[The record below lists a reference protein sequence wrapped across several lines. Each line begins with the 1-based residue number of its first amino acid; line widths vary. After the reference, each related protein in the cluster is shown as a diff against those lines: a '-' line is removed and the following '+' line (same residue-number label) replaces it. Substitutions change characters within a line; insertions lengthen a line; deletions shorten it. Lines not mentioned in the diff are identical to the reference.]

1 MRHSERAMQSS
12 LEAANN
18 HGTSLQ
24 HRLAQV
30 VAESSRLHQ
39 LLFDTQQCLEGIKAE
54 KSILTGKLNE
64 MEDQSKKAMFIK
76 KQVSACYN
84 RIKCVGSKCFFF
96 YNITLALFC
105 HASRRLNR

>member
-1 MRHSERAMQSS
+1 MRHSERAMQTS

-18 HGTSLQ
+18 HATSLQ

-54 KSILTGKLNE
+54 KSILTGKLSELEN
-64 MEDQSKKAMFIK
+64 QSKKMLLLK
-76 KQVSACYN
+76 KQVCIYMCDGDVICEVRNYN
-84 RIKCVGSKCFFF
+84 NVSFFKTSF
-96 YNITLALFC
+96 AFFV
-105 HASRRLNR
+105 

>member
-18 HGTSLQ
+18 HATSLQ

-54 KSILTGKLNE
+54 KSVLTGKLSQ
-64 MEDQSKKAMFIK
+64 MEDQSRKVFLIK
-76 KQVSACYN
+76 KQVSAYYKYAEYALNIFITMTCIFCY
-84 RIKCVGSKCFFF
+84 I
-96 YNITLALFC
+96 
-105 HASRRLNR
+105 SRKLIP

>member
-30 VAESSRLHQ
+30 IAESSRLHQ

-54 KSILTGKLNE
+54 KSILTGKLHE
-64 MEDQSKKAMFIK
+64 MEDQSKKAIFTK

-84 RIKCVGSKCFFF
+84 YLKCVCSYKKNFFF
-96 YNITLALFC
+96 II
-105 HASRRLNR
+105 

>member
-1 MRHSERAMQSS
+1 MRHAERAMQSS

-39 LLFDTQQCLEGIKAE
+39 MLFDTQQCLEEVKSTLTVKLAEAEEQNKKVVAIK
-54 KSILTGKLNE
+54 T
-64 MEDQSKKAMFIK
+64 
-76 KQVSACYN
+76 QVSTFHSES
-84 RIKCVGSKCFFF
+84 IK
-96 YNITLALFC
+96 
-105 HASRRLNR
+105 

>member
-18 HGTSLQ
+18 HATSLQ

-39 LLFDTQQCLEGIKAE
+39 LLFDIQQCLEGIKAE
-54 KSILTGKLNE
+54 KSALTGKLSE
-64 MEDQSKKAMFIK
+64 TEDKSKKALFAK
-76 KQVSACYN
+76 KQVSIYYE
-84 RIKCVGSKCFFF
+84 CVEC
-96 YNITLALFC
+96 A
-105 HASRRLNR
+105 A

>member
-18 HGTSLQ
+18 HATSLQ

-39 LLFDTQQCLEGIKAE
+39 LLFDTQQCLEGTKAE
-54 KSILTGKLNE
+54 KSVLTGKLSE
-64 MEDQSKKAMFIK
+64 MEDQSKRVLLMK
-76 KQVSACYN
+76 KQVSAYYECAEYAA
-84 RIKCVGSKCFFF
+84 VT
-96 YNITLALFC
+96 NIFVMTLHLLLC
-105 HASRRLNR
+105 L

>member
-18 HGTSLQ
+18 HATSLQ

-30 VAESSRLHQ
+30 IAESSRLHQ

-54 KSILTGKLNE
+54 KSALTGKLSE
-64 MEDQSKKAMFIK
+64 IEDQSKKVLLIK
-76 KQVSACYN
+76 KQVSTYHVN
-84 RIKCVGSKCFFF
+84 TLRIYVYMG
-96 YNITLALFC
+96 YIALTNVFIM
-105 HASRRLNR
+105 